1 MAETNDR
8 IISSSFSKRFRLK
21 VVSLSETL
29 LQMASSFWAR
39 VLFLFVAVVIL
50 IVLLWITAWR
60 PLLAPVQLP
69 AGVLPDN
76 AALADNLLK
85 ELNDQRV
92 QRFKTTFQPFDAQG
106 VFGLK

>member
-1 MAETNDR
+1 MAEANDK
-8 IISSSFSKRFRLK
+8 IMSGSVLKRFRLK
-21 VVSLSETL
+21 AASFGETL

-39 VLFLFVAVVIL
+39 VLFLLVAVIIL

-69 AGVLPDN
+69 AGVLPEN
-76 AALADNLLK
+76 PALADNLLK
-85 ELNDQRV
+85 ELNDQRT
-92 QRFKTTFQPFDAQG
+92 QRFRANFQPFDAQG